1 MGEETLYRWKD
12 VAADWLR
19 DGCRGS
25 VSSTDI
31 SRSPLVA
38 MDGPDALRRGSLET
52 PVRRWGLALARMLD
66 AWMCD
71 PSQRKKKEQLKK
83 SAMNDVHATNVG
95 DG

>member
-1 MGEETLYRWKD
+1 
-12 VAADWLR
+12 
-19 DGCRGS
+19 
-25 VSSTDI
+25 
-31 SRSPLVA
+31 

-83 SAMNDVHATNVG
+83 SAMNDVHATNVCDVTTINQITATATPWDLG
-95 DG
+95 DW